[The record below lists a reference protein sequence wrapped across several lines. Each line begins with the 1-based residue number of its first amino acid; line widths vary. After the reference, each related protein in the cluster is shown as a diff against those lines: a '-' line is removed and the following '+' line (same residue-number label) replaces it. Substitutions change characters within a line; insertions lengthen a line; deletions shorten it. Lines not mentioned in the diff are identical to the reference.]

1 MGFATGPWMTT
12 VPAGRSSWRSSS
24 TSYGAFCTALDGL
37 RMPWWEPGAPALHYA
52 SLGHNHACNNKLKKI
67 HFPCGFHDRQRTQ
80 SYYTLNGS
88 KGGSGSCATHRTS
101 QCSLPH
107 SHVVPSTY
115 ISQHTTSLCHN
126 HARTRSVFYPF
137 SLLSAPFVRP
147 HALAHHRHAFI
158 LGVAISTPRTLRP
171 DVVTTC

>member
-1 MGFATGPWMTT
+1 MTT

-67 HFPCGFHDRQRTQ
+67 HFPCGFHDRQRTH

-88 KGGSGSCATHRTS
+88 KGGSGLAPPIVR
-101 QCSLPH
+101 P
-107 SHVVPSTY
+107 VPMFVAALARRPIDLAY

-147 HALAHHRHAFI
+147 HALAHHRHALI